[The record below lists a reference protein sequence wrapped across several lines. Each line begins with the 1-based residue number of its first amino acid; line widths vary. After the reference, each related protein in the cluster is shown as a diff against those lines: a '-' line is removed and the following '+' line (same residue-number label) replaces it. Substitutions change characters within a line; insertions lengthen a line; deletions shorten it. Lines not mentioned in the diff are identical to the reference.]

1 MNSKLRKNLLNAL
14 FLFALLS
21 ITVWA
26 VFKDQDLG
34 HIIDTLA
41 GVAPIYL
48 VIGFVLVILYVC
60 SESVI
65 IKYLLAIVQIRVPLI
80 NCIRYSFV
88 GFFTAASP
96 PPQPGDSQCRFFI

>member
-14 FLFALLS
+14 FLFALLGV
-21 ITVWA
+21 TVWA

-34 HIIDTLA
+34 QIVDTLA
-41 GVAPIYL
+41 GVAPVYII
-48 VIGFVLVILYVC
+48 IGFVLVILYVC

-65 IKYLLAIVQIRVPLI
+65 IKYLLSIVKIHVPLI

-88 GFFTAASP
+88 GFFYSCITPSATGG
-96 PPQPGDSQCRFFI
+96 QPMQTV